1 MTCLEYHQNCSSCG
15 VYPVCS
21 GQHLIKVIQ
30 GRNSGEPTTGGGWP
44 KLTNAHGQ
52 WRLDLVVQSN
62 RLVTVAQIEKVHT
75 GSGRKVSEDTVHH
88 SLLCM
93 GLHSWRPFKAPVL
106 TSVMNKAW
114 SDESCFIPRR
124 WPGAFI
130 AYLGNTWHQEALWK
144 ESKPAEVLRRFGTIF
159 PISIYLVALQAAW
172 CNFED
177 KVWGLGGYSQW
188 LELIRTAVKIIVTC
202 LSLFFLPL
210 YFVYVS
216 KQLYNLLQKYRIFS
230 VYVKKKTLPAFL
242 APTPDLA
249 TTQPPPLTA

>member
-1 MTCLEYHQNCSSCG
+1 MFRIPPKLQLLWSVSSLQWSASNKSD
-15 VYPVCS
+15 PRKK
-21 GQHLIKVIQ
+21 QWWT
-30 GRNSGEPTTGGGWP
+30 NNGGGWP
-44 KLTNAHGQ
+44 KLTNARGQ

-62 RLVTVAQIEKVHT
+62 RLVTVAQIAEKVHT

-93 GLHSWRPFKAPVL
+93 GLNSWRPFKAPVL

-159 PISIYLVALQAAW
+159 SISIYLVALQAAW

-188 LELIRTAVKIIVTC
+188 LELIRTAAKLLLHAC
-202 LSLFFLPL
+202 L
-210 YFVYVS
+210 YFFFCLFIS
-216 KQLYNLLQKYRIFS
+216 FMWAS
-230 VYVKKKTLPAFL
+230 SC
-242 APTPDLA
+242 
-249 TTQPPPLTA
+249 TTCFKSTESLVFM